1 MLLIISSFIILFLL
15 SAFFSGAETSIT
27 ATGTSK
33 LLSLQERGKYR
44 FLNSTFQ
51 WLINDTQEALR
62 VCLIANNVVN
72 ISLSAL
78 ASSITLEIFG
88 FGWVAVVVPIL
99 TILIVIFG
107 EILPKSA
114 AIVYSEKVLIF
125 SAPILRVIAFLIA
138 PVSWLMKKCVSFIGV
153 LLHMDLGTQQVFVT
167 RDEIEQ
173 FVKIGEESGALE
185 ARERRMIDGIID
197 IDETK
202 VHEIM
207 IPRTDM
213 IALEADESLGEAV
226 KLFIEEGHSRIPV
239 YEESPDNI
247 IGILYVKDTL
257 KNLLDSD
264 LSCEVRTLLRKPI
277 FVPETIRTAEVL
289 EAMRREHIHIAVI
302 VDEYGGVAGIVTM
315 EDILEQIVGEI
326 QDEYDQETPEL
337 QKLDENTYL
346 VQGSMSLENLSE
358 ALGSEFKSED
368 AESIGGL
375 VLTLSGSFPETGEIF
390 KYGGWRIKVEALEE
404 HRITLLKL
412 TRINESESE
421 SEPESESKNINHDG
435 ANNPPV

>member
-1 MLLIISSFIILFLL
+1 MAAIILGFIVLFLL

-27 ATGTSK
+27 ATGTGK
-33 LLSLQERGKYR
+33 LRKLQEQGKYK

-51 WLINDTQEALR
+51 WLIDDMQEALT

-72 ISLSAL
+72 ISASAL
-78 ASSITLEIFG
+78 ASTVILELFG
-88 FGWVAVVVPIL
+88 AGGLVVVVPVM

-114 AIVYSEKVLIF
+114 AMVYSEHMMIF
-125 SAPILRVIAFLIA
+125 SAPILRILAFLLT
-138 PVSWLMKKCVSFIGV
+138 PVAWAMKKCVTAIGY
-153 LLHMDLGTQQVFVT
+153 LLHIDLGTQQVFVT

-173 FVKIGEESGALE
+173 VVKIGEESGALE
-185 ARERRMIDGIID
+185 ANERRMIDGIID
-197 IDETK
+197 FDERR

-213 IALEADESLGEAV
+213 IALEADAHLSEAV
-226 KLFIEEGHSRIPV
+226 KIFIEEGHSRIPV

-277 FVPETIRTAEVL
+277 FVPETIKTAEVL
-289 EAMRREHIHIAVI
+289 ENMRREHIHIAII
-302 VDEYGGVAGIVTM
+302 VDEYGGVAGLVTM

-326 QDEYDQETPEL
+326 QDEYDQEVPEI
-337 QKLDENTYL
+337 QKLEDGSYS
-346 VQGSMSLENLSE
+346 VQGGISLENLSE
-358 ALGSEFKSED
+358 ALGSEFESED
-368 AESIGGL
+368 AESLGGL
-375 VLTLSGSFPETGEIF
+375 VLTLSGSFPEEGEIF
-390 KYGGWRIKVEALEE
+390 EYNNWRIRVEALED
-404 HRITLLKL
+404 HRITLLNLSKIEA
-412 TRINESESE
+412 TSTDEINDYQES
-421 SEPESESKNINHDG
+421 D
-435 ANNPPV
+435 

>member
-1 MLLIISSFIILFLL
+1 MGGIITGFIVLFLL

-27 ATGTSK
+27 ATGTGK
-33 LLSLQERGKYR
+33 LRTLQEQGKYK

-51 WLINDTQEALR
+51 WLIDDTQEALT

-72 ISLSAL
+72 ISASAL
-78 ASSITLEIFG
+78 ASSVVMGIFG
-88 FGWVAVVVPIL
+88 PGALVFVVPVM
-99 TILIVIFG
+99 TVLIVILG

-114 AIVYSEKVLIF
+114 AMVYSENVLIF
-125 SAPILRVIAFLIA
+125 ASPILRVLAFLIA
-138 PVSWLMKKCVSFIGV
+138 PVAWCMKKCVTGIGF
-153 LLHMDLGTQQVFVT
+153 LLHIDLGTQQVFMT

-173 FVKIGEESGALE
+173 VVKIGEESGALE
-185 ARERRMIDGIID
+185 ASERRMIDGIID
-197 IDETK
+197 FDETR

-213 IALEADESLGEAV
+213 IALEANDTLGEAV
-226 KLFIEEGHSRIPV
+226 KLFIEQGHSRIPV

-257 KNLLDSD
+257 KNLLDGD

-289 EAMRREHIHIAVI
+289 EAMRHEHIHIAII

-326 QDEYDQETPEL
+326 QDEYDQETPEI
-337 QKLDENTYL
+337 QKLDDGSYL
-346 VQGSMSLENLSE
+346 VQGSISLEDLSDS
-358 ALGSEFKSED
+358 LGYEFESDD
-368 AESIGGL
+368 AESLGGL
-375 VLTLSGSFPETGEIF
+375 VLILSGSFPEEGEVF
-390 KYGGWRIKVEALEE
+390 RYGGWRIKVVALEE
-404 HRITLLKL
+404 HRITLLNLRK
-412 TRINESESE
+412 TEENGQQDTDSEE
-421 SEPESESKNINHDG
+421 
-435 ANNPPV
+435 

>member
-1 MLLIISSFIILFLL
+1 MAAIILGFIVLFLL

-27 ATGTSK
+27 ATGTGK
-33 LLSLQERGKYR
+33 LRTLQEQGKYK

-51 WLINDTQEALR
+51 WLIDDMQEALT

-72 ISLSAL
+72 ISASAL
-78 ASSITLEIFG
+78 ASTVILELFG
-88 FGWVAVVVPIL
+88 AGGLVVVVPVM

-114 AIVYSEKVLIF
+114 AMVYSEHMMIF
-125 SAPILRVIAFLIA
+125 SAPILRILAFLLT
-138 PVSWLMKKCVSFIGV
+138 PVAWAMKKCVTAIGY
-153 LLHMDLGTQQVFVT
+153 LLHIDLGTQQVFVT

-173 FVKIGEESGALE
+173 VVKIGEESGALE
-185 ARERRMIDGIID
+185 ANERRMIDGIID
-197 IDETK
+197 FDERR

-213 IALEADESLGEAV
+213 IALEADAHLSEAV
-226 KLFIEEGHSRIPV
+226 KIFIEEGHSRIPV

-277 FVPETIRTAEVL
+277 FVPETIKTAEVL
-289 EAMRREHIHIAVI
+289 ENMRREHIHIAII
-302 VDEYGGVAGIVTM
+302 VDEYGGVAGLVTM

-326 QDEYDQETPEL
+326 QDEYDQEVPEI
-337 QKLDENTYL
+337 QKLEDGSYS
-346 VQGSMSLENLSE
+346 VQGGISLENLSE
-358 ALGSEFKSED
+358 ALGSEFESED
-368 AESIGGL
+368 AESLGGL
-375 VLTLSGSFPETGEIF
+375 VLTLSGSFPEEGEIF
-390 KYGGWRIKVEALEE
+390 EYNNWRIRVEALED
-404 HRITLLKL
+404 HRITLLNLSKIES
-412 TRINESESE
+412 TSTDEINDYQES
-421 SEPESESKNINHDG
+421 D
-435 ANNPPV
+435 

>member
-1 MLLIISSFIILFLL
+1 MAGIIFGFVILFFL

-27 ATGTSK
+27 ATGAGK
-33 LLSLQERGKYR
+33 LRTLQEQDKYK

-51 WLINDTQEALR
+51 WLIDDTQEALT

-72 ISLSAL
+72 ISASAL
-78 ASSITLEIFG
+78 ASSVMLELFG
-88 FGWVAVVVPIL
+88 SGALVVVVPVM
-99 TILIVIFG
+99 TVLIVIFG

-114 AIVYSEKVLIF
+114 AMVYSENVLILA
-125 SAPILRVIAFLIA
+125 SPIIRVLAFLISPIA
-138 PVSWLMKKCVSFIGV
+138 WAMKKCVTGIGF

-185 ARERRMIDGIID
+185 ASERRMIDGIID
-197 IDETK
+197 FDETK

-213 IALEADESLGEAV
+213 IALEADDTLAEAV
-226 KLFIEEGHSRIPV
+226 KLFIDEGHSRIPV

-257 KNLLDSD
+257 KNLLDSNMA
-264 LSCEVRTLLRKPI
+264 CEVRSLLRKPI

-289 EAMRREHIHIAVI
+289 EAMRREHIHIAII
-302 VDEYGGVAGIVTM
+302 VDEYGGVAGLVTM

-326 QDEYDQETPEL
+326 QDEYDQEVPEI
-337 QKLDENTYL
+337 QKLEDGSYS
-346 VQGSMSLENLSE
+346 VQGGISLENLSE
-358 ALGSEFKSED
+358 ALGSEFESDD
-368 AESIGGL
+368 AESLGGL
-375 VLTLSGSFPETGEIF
+375 VLTLSGSFPEAGEIF
-390 KYGGWRIKVEALEE
+390 EYNGWKIRVEALED
-404 HRITLLKL
+404 HRITLLNLSK
-412 TRINESESE
+412 IEENSEKDE
-421 SEPESESKNINHDG
+421 TADDYIP
-435 ANNPPV
+435 

>member
-51 WLINDTQEALR
+51 WLIDDTQEALR

-88 FGWVAVVVPIL
+88 VGGVAVVVPIL

-114 AIVYSEKVLIF
+114 AMVYSEKVLIF

-153 LLHMDLGTQQVFVT
+153 LFHMDLGAQQVFIT

-213 IALEADESLGEAV
+213 IALEADESLAEAV

-247 IGILYVKDTL
+247 IGILL

-390 KYGGWRIKVEALEE
+390 KYGGWRIKVEELEE
-404 HRITLLKL
+404 HRITLLRL
-412 TRINESESE
+412 TRINGSESE
-421 SEPESESKNINHDG
+421 NLNQDS
-435 ANNPPV
+435 NNPPD

>member
-1 MLLIISSFIILFLL
+1 MTGIIIGFIILFLL

-27 ATGTSK
+27 ATGTGK
-33 LLSLQERGKYR
+33 LRTLQEQGKYK

-51 WLINDTQEALR
+51 WLIDDTQEALT

-72 ISLSAL
+72 ISASAL
-78 ASSITLEIFG
+78 ASSVVLQIFG
-88 FGWVAVVVPIL
+88 PGALVIVVPVM
-99 TILIVIFG
+99 TVLIVIFG

-114 AIVYSEKVLIF
+114 AMIYSENVLIF
-125 SAPILRVIAFLIA
+125 AAPILRVLAFLIS
-138 PVSWLMKKCVSFIGV
+138 PVAWAMKKCVKAIGF
-153 LLHMDLGTQQVFVT
+153 LLHLDLGTQQVFVT

-173 FVKIGEESGALE
+173 VVKIGEESGALE
-185 ARERRMIDGIID
+185 ANERRMIDGIID
-197 IDETK
+197 FDETR

-213 IALEADESLGEAV
+213 IALEANDTLADAV
-226 KLFIEEGHSRIPV
+226 KLFIEQGHSRIPV

-257 KNLLDSD
+257 KNLLDGD

-289 EAMRREHIHIAVI
+289 ENMRREHIHIAII

-326 QDEYDQETPEL
+326 QDEYDEETPEI
-337 QKLDENTYL
+337 QKLEDGSYL
-346 VQGSMSLENLSE
+346 IQGIISLEDLSE
-358 ALGSEFKSED
+358 ALGSEFESED
-368 AESIGGL
+368 AETLGGL
-375 VLTLSGSFPETGEIF
+375 VLTLSGSFPEVGEVF
-390 KYGGWRIKVEALEE
+390 NYNGWRIKVIELED
-404 HRITLLKL
+404 HRITTLNMTK
-412 TRINESESE
+412 I
-421 SEPESESKNINHDG
+421 EPENSDE
-435 ANNPPV
+435 ANDYNEDE